1 MDFRS
6 KFEEYKTLTITTIEM
21 VKDDQDV
28 RDIIL
33 KKNNILEEI
42 KKEEFNEEE
51 LKEIIKE
58 LNIESVEKDLVLTIK
73 KEMVNTKRKIDNL
86 NKAKL
91 ARMNYKKS
99 EYQPTLFRGNA

>member
-6 KFEEYKTLTITTIEM
+6 KFEEYKNLTITTIEM
-21 VKDDQDV
+21 VKNDQSIS
-28 RDIIL
+28 DIIL

-58 LNIESVEKDLVLTIK
+58 LNIEEVEKDLVLTIK
-73 KEMVNTKRKIDNL
+73 KEMVNTKIKIDNF
-86 NKAKL
+86 NKARV
-91 ARMNYKKS
+91 ARASYRKS
-99 EYQPTLFRGNA
+99 EYQPTLFRGKA